1 MYGTFCKRW
10 LTQRC
15 IIETDVALQLLDS
28 FINRNEREKGKKE
41 EKKDIVV
48 PAALSRNKKFS
59 PSQARFPVC
68 N

>member
-1 MYGTFCKRW
+1 MYGTLRKRR

-15 IIETDVALQLLDS
+15 IIEADVALQLLDS

-41 EKKDIVV
+41 KKDIVV
-48 PAALSRNKKFS
+48 PTTLSRSKKFS
-59 PSQARFPVC
+59 PNQARLPVC